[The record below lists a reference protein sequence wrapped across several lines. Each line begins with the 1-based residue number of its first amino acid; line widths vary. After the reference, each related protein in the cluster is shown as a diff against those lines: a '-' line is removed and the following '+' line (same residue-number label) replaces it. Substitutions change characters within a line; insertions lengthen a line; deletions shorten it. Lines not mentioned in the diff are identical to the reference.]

1 MIDQVMVRG
10 VHRTVGDLLQREQSA
25 RRSRGETPLAGA
37 DEQQYVRG
45 LAARAVRDLV
55 EQQMAAGDLPL
66 TPAEESLVVEGVHAR
81 MYGAGQLQSLLDD
94 EQIEDIDI
102 NGFDEVWISYADGSR
117 KRGEPVAASD
127 EELVELVQVLASYA
141 GRSGRPFDAA
151 NPELDLRLPDGSRL
165 SAVQGVSGRPAVS
178 IRRHRFEKAT
188 LEDLV
193 GNQTISTELAS
204 FLGAAVRARFN
215 VLICG
220 ATGAGKTTL
229 LRALAS
235 EIPQMERIVTVENS
249 LELGLRADTARHPNC
264 VEFEARLPNSEGK
277 GEITMAQ
284 LVRRSLRMNPDRV
297 IVGEVLGPEI
307 VTMLAAMTQGNDGS
321 LSTIHSRSAKESFE
335 RIATYALTS
344 EHRMPRE
351 AAFSMVAGGI
361 DVVIHVERDLSTGA
375 RTVSEVVEVN
385 GYDPALGGVPATNDL
400 FKRDGG
406 TVAQWT
412 GVVPARSPRLRAA
425 GWDAGGQGWVQ

>member
-1 MIDQVMVRG
+1 MIDQVLVRS
-10 VHRTVGDLLQREQSA
+10 VHRTVGDLLQREQSS
-25 RRSRGETPLAGA
+25 RRARGEAPLSGA

-45 LAARAVRDLV
+45 LATRAVRDLV
-55 EQQMAAGDLPL
+55 EQQMAAGDIPL
-66 TPAEESLVVEGVHAR
+66 TPEEEAQVVEGVHAR
-81 MYGAGQLQSLLDD
+81 MYGAGQLQSLLDND
-94 EQIEDIDI
+94 QLEDIDI
-102 NGFDEVWISYADGSR
+102 NGCDEVWLSYADGTR
-117 KRGEPVAASD
+117 QRGEPVAGSD
-127 EELVELVQVLASYA
+127 EELIELVQVLASYA

-165 SAVQGVSGRPAVS
+165 SATQSVSGRPAVS
-178 IRRHRFEKAT
+178 IRRHRFEKAS
-188 LEDLV
+188 LEDLI
-193 GNQTISTELAS
+193 GNQTISPELGS
-204 FLGAAVRARFN
+204 FFGAAVRARFN
-215 VLICG
+215 MLICG

-235 EIPQMERIVTVENS
+235 QIPPMERIITVENS
-249 LELGLRADTARHPNC
+249 LELGLRADTASHPNC

-307 VTMLAAMTQGNDGS
+307 VTMLSAMTQGNDGS
-321 LSTIHSRSAKESFE
+321 LSTIHSRSARESFE

-361 DVVIHVERDLSTGA
+361 DVVIHMDRDLSTGKRKVA
-375 RTVSEVVEVN
+375 EVLEVN
-385 GYDPALGGVPATNDL
+385 GYDPALGGSPATNEL
-400 FKRDGG
+400 FLLDDSG
-406 TVAQWT
+406 VAQWT
-412 GVVPARSPRLRAA
+412 GVVPARSTRLRAA
-425 GWDAGGQGWVQ
+425 GWGTDNQGWVQ